1 LLKVERRG
9 NVTAGV
15 DAPISAATAQGR
27 LDLQPDPA
35 SLRDIAARLR
45 DDAEFMPEK
54 AAKARLIA
62 SAKEAEAKAQEVE
75 AAALWTASSR
85 RW

>member
-1 LLKVERRG
+1 MVKVEKSG
-9 NVTAGV
+9 TVIAGV
-15 DAPISAATAQGR
+15 DAPMSAAPTQGV

-35 SLRDIAARLR
+35 TLRDMAARSR
-45 DDAEFMPEK
+45 HDADFTPDK

-62 SAKEAEAKAQEVE
+62 SAKEAEAKALQVE
-75 AAALWTASSR
+75 AAALWTTPIR

>member
-1 LLKVERRG
+1 LVKVERKG
-9 NVTAGV
+9 TVIAGV
-15 DAPISAATAQGR
+15 DAPMSAAPAQGI

-35 SLRDIAARLR
+35 SLRDMAARLR
-45 DDAEFMPEK
+45 DDAELMPEK

-62 SAKEAEAKAQEVE
+62 SAEEAEAKAQQVE
-75 AAALWTASSR
+75 AAALWITPNR

>member
-1 LLKVERRG
+1 MVKVERKG
-9 NVTAGV
+9 TVIAGV
-15 DAPISAATAQGR
+15 DAPMPAAPAQGR

-35 SLRDIAARLR
+35 SLRDMTARLR
-45 DDAEFMPEK
+45 DDAVFMPEK

-62 SAKEAEAKAQEVE
+62 SAEEAEAKAQEVE
-75 AAALWTASSR
+75 AAALWTAPSR